1 MATIENYSGNSHKAK
16 ESSLVRPKS
25 SLETDIS
32 QKGQTSED
40 KKKNEK
46 LIKSQVERRKT
57 STGKKLINAIIG
69 DDIPDVKEHIVWDV
83 IIPSIR
89 DTIRNSLINMVE
101 SVFGGGVRSVN
112 NSNGSYISYSSIS
125 NPSIADR
132 ANNRNRSIY
141 DYDEIIFNNRGEADE
156 VLQQLIYSIR
166 RYGYVSIL
174 DYYDMVG
181 VRTRPSDANYGWIN
195 LNNASVER
203 VNGGYLLRLPKAMP
217 ID

>member
-32 QKGQTSED
+32 QPGEE

-46 LIKSQVERRKT
+46 IIKSQVERRKQ
-57 STGKKLINAIIG
+57 STGKKVLNALIG
-69 DDIPDVKEHIVWDV
+69 DDIPDVKDHIVWDV

-101 SVFGGGVRSVN
+101 SIFGGGRSVN
-112 NSNGSYISYSSIS
+112 HSNGSYISYSSIS

-132 ANNRNRSIY
+132 SNSNRNRSIY
-141 DYDEIIFNNRGEADE
+141 DYDEIVFNNRGEADE